1 MKKKPPRI
9 VINVLILLLAPFLA
23 WALFYLTQYAGTH
36 LTASVLDLN
45 ELQAI
50 KDQGR
55 DVAYKTSSWLLEL
68 FGSESAKKRST
79 LQITLVYDED
89 ELELFPESALQEG
102 IELVLQKPWLL
113 YYQLSAYQ
121 NNALENEWFAINFS
135 GEEKRILIWEVYA
148 VDQDQTP
155 VPLAVGNL
163 NSLDIHE
170 AF

>member
-55 DVAYKTSSWLLEL
+55 DVAYKTSS
-68 FGSESAKKRST
+68 
-79 LQITLVYDED
+79 
-89 ELELFPESALQEG
+89 
-102 IELVLQKPWLL
+102 
-113 YYQLSAYQ
+113 
-121 NNALENEWFAINFS
+121 
-135 GEEKRILIWEVYA
+135 
-148 VDQDQTP
+148 
-155 VPLAVGNL
+155 
-163 NSLDIHE
+163 
-170 AF
+170 